1 MVTARFLVTGRVQGV
16 GYRAFAWNRAL
27 ALGLEGY
34 AANLVDG
41 TVEVVARGAKPAV
54 DSLEE
59 SLRLG
64 PPWSRVTA
72 VSRTEVSDEL
82 DLPTGFETR

>member
-41 TVEVVARGAKPAV
+41 TVEVVARGADPFASSFV
-54 DSLEE
+54 ESDS
-59 SLRLG
+59 
-64 PPWSRVTA
+64 PV
-72 VSRTEVSDEL
+72 VV
-82 DLPTGFETR
+82 